1 MLRLHRRVCHSEH
14 IRTFCTRKIVT
25 EGARYAAGMPQEPS
39 ALDGRD
45 PGSEVASSPSG
56 DPPPMVV
63 HPDATDS
70 AEPVPGA
77 PPAPPAG
84 DSLRS
89 RAALS
94 TYATAVQGLARLLY
108 GVLIGHLGSRELL
121 GQTNTS
127 LSLSVLASQLWGA
140 PASAAGTRF
149 VAARATLGE
158 AEAAEVVARHIAIRS
173 TRITLVL
180 PTAVALTGSL
190 WLGFSAAH
198 TIGTVVL
205 AFTYSMY
212 STLRGI
218 QYGALRFRHVAV
230 WDTIAGGVALV
241 AVTVV
246 LTLDLT
252 AFALLPLALGYA
264 LFAVVSWP
272 ARVSGRVD
280 AALRRQIDH
289 FVMFGAVSGLAS
301 GGLLQF
307 SQLAAH
313 AYAGPGEAGDFAAAL
328 TLATPASMLSLAL
341 GTVLVPPLVAA
352 AGRGD
357 RAAVHAQSDAI
368 ARRLTAIFVGLFGVL
383 VIVSP
388 LAIAVVWGEE
398 YSAAAAVLPILL
410 VAVML
415 ASIAL
420 GAATTLVST
429 RVRGPRAVAL
439 VNLSGL
445 VVSLAVWPFLAPSHG
460 TVGVALGYLVGSGLA
475 SLGMLATVWW
485 VERHHWLDLAAKL
498 VGGTAVVL
506 GLAQLARQ
514 VDGIPGAL
522 AQLGAAAAFAVA
534 WLLLNRHE
542 VAALWATLRGRGT
555 TPAST

>member
-1 MLRLHRRVCHSEH
+1 V
-14 IRTFCTRKIVT
+14 
-25 EGARYAAGMPQEPS
+25 
-39 ALDGRD
+39 
-45 PGSEVASSPSG
+45 
-56 DPPPMVV
+56 
-63 HPDATDS
+63 
-70 AEPVPGA
+70 
-77 PPAPPAG
+77 
-84 DSLRS
+84 
-89 RAALS
+89 
-94 TYATAVQGLARLLY
+94 
-108 GVLIGHLGSRELL
+108 
-121 GQTNTS
+121 
-127 LSLSVLASQLWGA
+127 
-140 PASAAGTRF
+140 
-149 VAARATLGE
+149 
-158 AEAAEVVARHIAIRS
+158 
-173 TRITLVL
+173 
-180 PTAVALTGSL
+180 
-190 WLGFSAAH
+190 H

-205 AFTYSMY
+205 AFSYSMY
-212 STLRGI
+212 IALRGI
-218 QYGALRFRHVAV
+218 QYGQLRFRQVAV
-230 WDTIAGGVALV
+230 WDTIAGGLALV
-241 AVTVV
+241 VVTVV

-252 AFALLPLALGYA
+252 ALALLPLALGYA

-272 ARVSGRVD
+272 ARAAGRVD

-301 GGLLQF
+301 GGLLQL

-388 LAIAVVWGEE
+388 LAIAVVWGAE
-398 YSAAAAVLPILL
+398 YSGAAAVLPILL

-429 RVRGPRAVAL
+429 RVRGPRAVAM
-439 VNLSGL
+439 VNLAGL
-445 VVSLAVWPFLAPSHG
+445 VVSLAVWPFLAPGHG
-460 TVGVALGYLVGSGLA
+460 TVGVALGYLIGSGLA

-506 GLAQLARQ
+506 VLAELARRVQGPTGAVAQLA
-514 VDGIPGAL
+514 
-522 AQLGAAAAFAVA
+522 AAAVFAVA
-534 WLLLNRHE
+534 WVLLNRHE
-542 VAALWATLRGRGT
+542 VAALWATVRGRGT

>member
-1 MLRLHRRVCHSEH
+1 M
-14 IRTFCTRKIVT
+14 
-25 EGARYAAGMPQEPS
+25 
-39 ALDGRD
+39 
-45 PGSEVASSPSG
+45 
-56 DPPPMVV
+56 
-63 HPDATDS
+63 
-70 AEPVPGA
+70 
-77 PPAPPAG
+77 
-84 DSLRS
+84 
-89 RAALS
+89 
-94 TYATAVQGLARLLY
+94 
-108 GVLIGHLGSRELL
+108 
-121 GQTNTS
+121 
-127 LSLSVLASQLWGA
+127 
-140 PASAAGTRF
+140 
-149 VAARATLGE
+149 
-158 AEAAEVVARHIAIRS
+158 
-173 TRITLVL
+173 
-180 PTAVALTGSL
+180 
-190 WLGFSAAH
+190 
-198 TIGTVVL
+198 
-205 AFTYSMY
+205 
-212 STLRGI
+212 
-218 QYGALRFRHVAV
+218 
-230 WDTIAGGVALV
+230 
-241 AVTVV
+241 
-246 LTLDLT
+246 
-252 AFALLPLALGYA
+252 
-264 LFAVVSWP
+264 
-272 ARVSGRVD
+272 
-280 AALRRQIDH
+280 
-289 FVMFGAVSGLAS
+289 
-301 GGLLQF
+301 
-307 SQLAAH
+307 
-313 AYAGPGEAGDFAAAL
+313 
-328 TLATPASMLSLAL
+328 
-341 GTVLVPPLVAA
+341 LVPPLVAA

-460 TVGVALGYLVGSGLA
+460 TVGVALGYLIGSGLA

-506 GLAQLARQ
+506 VLAQLARQ

-542 VAALWATLRGRGT
+542 VAALWATVRGRGT